1 MSLSRVHT
9 EVRATELYQLEQ
21 KIHEVFGGGVRY
33 IRALFDTRK
42 YIAFSAWFRRSLL
55 LLARSLRSKS
65 LVGPFVERS
74 EMMRKA
80 LYRG

>member
-1 MSLSRVHT
+1 MH
-9 EVRATELYQLEQ
+9 QLEQ
-21 KIHEVFGGGVRY
+21 DIHEVFGRGVGC

-42 YIAFSAWFRRSLL
+42 YIALSAWFRRSLL

-74 EMMRKA
+74 EMMRRA
-80 LYRG
+80 LWRG